1 MNAPIAMYGL
11 IFSFLHSALAFKT
24 IDVYNIA
31 ARIKAQ
37 KGGAAV
43 VLGAL
48 SPQTRNS
55 QVGMFEAGEVD
66 FIVATDAIGM
76 GLNLNID
83 NVSFASL
90 EKYDGKKERS
100 LKKNEIAQIAGRA
113 GRNEKDGYFSNTP
126 QTGQLSKQLIESIE
140 QNLFDPINFLY
151 WRNKNL
157 DFILLES
164 LLKFLNEKSN
174 NLLLIK
180 QLNKEMKIFL
190 STSQSIQK

>member
-1 MNAPIAMYGL
+1 MPKR
-11 IFSFLHSALAFKT
+11 SAVVAFKT

-90 EKYDGKKERS
+90 EKYDGKKDRCLRGSRS
-100 LKKNEIAQIAGRA
+100 KRIR
-113 GRNEKDGYFSNTP
+113 
-126 QTGQLSKQLIESIE
+126 
-140 QNLFDPINFLY
+140 
-151 WRNKNL
+151 
-157 DFILLES
+157 
-164 LLKFLNEKSN
+164 
-174 NLLLIK
+174 
-180 QLNKEMKIFL
+180 
-190 STSQSIQK
+190 

>member
-1 MNAPIAMYGL
+1 MPKR
-11 IFSFLHSALAFKT
+11 SAVVAFKT

-48 SPQTRNS
+48 SPQARNS

-113 GRNEKDGYFSNTP
+113 GRYKRDGYFGILEES
-126 QTGQLSKQLIESIE
+126 SEKMRDWLIEQVEQQSFSSLGKIYYRNSIRVKR
-140 QNLFDPINFLY
+140 FF
-151 WRNKNL
+151 
-157 DFILLES
+157 
-164 LLKFLNEKSN
+164 
-174 NLLLIK
+174 
-180 QLNKEMKIFL
+180 
-190 STSQSIQK
+190 

>member
-1 MNAPIAMYGL
+1 MPKR
-11 IFSFLHSALAFKT
+11 SAVVAFKT

-126 QTGQLSKQLIESIE
+126 QTGQLSKQLIDSIE
-140 QNLFDPINFLY
+140 QNIFDPINFLY
-151 WRNKNL
+151 WRNRS
-157 DFILLES
+157 LEFTSVKS
-164 LLKFLNEKSN
+164 LLKSLA
-174 NLLLIK
+174 
-180 QLNKEMKIFL
+180 
-190 STSQSIQK
+190 